1 MLLTIDVGNTNI
13 HLGVFAGSGD
23 HAKLVR
29 DWRIHTQPNLTA
41 DELALTIRGL
51 LGDDLDTVTAVAA
64 SSTVPSLLR
73 ELRVMLPRYF
83 GDGDGD
89 RTGRSDTSPH
99 VLLEP
104 GVRTGVPLLVDN
116 PKEVGTDRV
125 ANAVAAGGQF
135 PGKPVIVVAFG
146 TATVVDAIS
155 AKGEFLGGAI
165 APGVH
170 LGVEALSEHTV
181 TVRKVELRAP
191 RSVVGKNT
199 LEALQSGILF
209 GFADQVDG
217 LVDRIRE
224 EVPEFDDA
232 VVVATGYLAPLM
244 LDECETITE
253 HRPELT
259 LDGLRRVY
267 ERVKA
272 GKR

>member
-23 HAKLVR
+23 HATLVR
-29 DWRIHTQPNLTA
+29 DWRIHTQPNATA

-51 LGDDLDTVTAVAA
+51 LGDDLETVTAVAA
-64 SSTVPSLLR
+64 LSTVPSLLR

-83 GDGDGD
+83 GDGDAN
-89 RTGRSDTSPH
+89 RH

-125 ANAVAAGGQF
+125 ANAVAAGGRF
-135 PGKPVIVVAFG
+135 PGRPVIVVAFG

-181 TVRKVELRAP
+181 TVRKVELRSP
-191 RSVVGKNT
+191 RSVLGKNT
-199 LEALQSGILF
+199 VEALQSGILF

-224 EVPEFDDA
+224 EVEGFSDA

-253 HRPELT
+253 HDSGLS

-272 GKR
+272 GAKR